1 MRESEQSS
9 DQRNNQEVKVGK
21 RQILWSGGECRSR
34 IRSQEP
40 HHPNLA
46 EELSLATLIP
56 FTDSACFSIS
66 LEIRS

>member
-9 DQRNNQEVKVGK
+9 DQRNDQEMGK
-21 RQILWSGGECRSR
+21 RHILWSGGECRNR

-46 EELSLATLIP
+46 EELSLATRIP
-56 FTDSACFSIS
+56 FTDSACFLIS